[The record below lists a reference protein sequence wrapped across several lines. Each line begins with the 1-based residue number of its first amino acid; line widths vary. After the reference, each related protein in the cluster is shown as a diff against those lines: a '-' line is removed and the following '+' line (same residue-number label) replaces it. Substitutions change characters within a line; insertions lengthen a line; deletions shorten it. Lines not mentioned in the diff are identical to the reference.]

1 LETAPPKQPRT
12 AFRKGGFSILFA
24 ALILG
29 LLETALR
36 VSLGPPPPPVK
47 VYAGLEKQDTWFEEK
62 NNKVQATY
70 DFGMAI
76 KAFPAESPTKRVAF
90 VGGSTVHGG
99 LDDPTAKIEF
109 PHLTQKTTR
118 AHAVNV
124 GQPGLDSHDLA
135 RLIPQLLQWRFDA
148 VVLYTGH
155 NDFGNTYF
163 LDRYSG
169 LKGGLTA
176 QTGAA
181 LEHFQVYVQLRRALR
196 SWQGGRERIIG
207 QEHDNIKPTLSPA
220 RRQAAKRY
228 LAANIRRIAWHCK
241 KANIPLLLVL
251 PVHDK
256 SRVAALK
263 GVPLFA
269 DSEAVAAIR
278 SVAVDLEIPLF
289 DTHAELTSETGT
301 STLDPEFFID
311 VVHLSPQ
318 GHRALATQLAPV
330 LKDLIEDES
339 TAP

>member
-1 LETAPPKQPRT
+1 MKTPQRSQAK
-12 AFRKGGFSILFA
+12 KVGFSVLFA
-24 ALILG
+24 ALIFG
-29 LLETALR
+29 LSESLLR

-47 VYAGLEKQDTWFEEK
+47 VYAGLEKQDTWFQEK
-62 NNKVQATY
+62 KSQVQATY
-70 DFGMAI
+70 DFGIAI
-76 KAFPAESPTKRVAF
+76 DPFPAESATKRVAF

-99 LDDPTAKIEF
+99 LGDPNPKIEF

-135 RLIPQLLQWRFDA
+135 RLIPQLLEWRFDA

-169 LKGGLTA
+169 IRGGLTA

-196 SWQGGRERIIG
+196 SWQGGRESIIG
-207 QEHDNIKPTLSPA
+207 QEHDNVKPALSTP
-220 RRQAAKRY
+220 RRQAATRY
-228 LAANIRRIAWHCK
+228 LAANLRRIAWHCK
-241 KANIPLLLVL
+241 KADIPLLLVL
-251 PVHDK
+251 PVHDE

-269 DSEAVAAIR
+269 DSKAVAAIR

-289 DTHAELTSETGT
+289 DTHAALTSETST
-301 STLDPEFFID
+301 STLNPEFFID

-318 GHRALATQLAPV
+318 GHRALAAKLAPV
-330 LKDLIEDES
+330 LKDLIEGGT